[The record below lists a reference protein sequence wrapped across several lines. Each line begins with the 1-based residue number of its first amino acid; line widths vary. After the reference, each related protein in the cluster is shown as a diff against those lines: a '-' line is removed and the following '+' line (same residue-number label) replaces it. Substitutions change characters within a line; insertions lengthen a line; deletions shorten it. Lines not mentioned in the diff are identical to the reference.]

1 MFGFSTILAVIAIF
15 LIAWAMEGRARRPVL
30 VLPALAALAV
40 AVGVR
45 LFSGAGLW
53 LTASGL
59 LLDLGAGLLVA
70 GSYLKLRDAQPK
82 RFLLPAALS
91 LFLAAIT
98 YIPTATQ
105 QILGRTGSD
114 TDPAGTPSDARR
126 TAPDRFL
133 LELGP
138 DDHISE
144 VASILHRYGARAERA
159 FPTVTLLD
167 DEDLAQYYLVFSS
180 PERRGAL
187 MKALLADRE
196 NVDNAELDVF
206 VEAIPAIEV
215 RGGLS
220 ERELTR
226 ASANDPRLN
235 QQWGLERTRANELH
249 ERLRSV
255 TPEGTAVVAIVD
267 TGVDE
272 KHEDIRDSFDQSPG
286 TGDRNGHGT
295 HCAGVA
301 GAATNNAIGIASYNW
316 ESRFVKI
323 RSYKALADNGGGS
336 AETVAQAIIDAT
348 RDGADVISLSLGS
361 WSPVPPK
368 VEVDAIEYALD
379 NGVIVVAAAGNA
391 AADAKEHS
399 PANIDG
405 VITVSAVDQSN
416 RRASFSN
423 RNAGLKRPIAAPGV
437 GILSLKPGN
446 QYVALN
452 GTSMATPH
460 VAGLLGVMRAL
471 NPDLSADEAYELL
484 RQTGEDGPDTSGV
497 GRTVNAAAAVEAVQA
512 SVFASAG

>member
-1 MFGFSTILAVIAIF
+1 MAI
-15 LIAWAMEGRARRPVL
+15 GT
-30 VLPALAALAV
+30 
-40 AVGVR
+40 R
-45 LFSGAGLW
+45 LFSGAGVLPVV
-53 LTASGL
+53 AGL
-59 LLDLGAGLLVA
+59 FLDLGAGLVVA
-70 GSYLKLRDAQPK
+70 GAYLKLRNAEPR

-91 LFLAAIT
+91 LFLASIA
-98 YIPTATQ
+98 YIPTVTQ

-114 TDPAGTPSDARR
+114 TAPAGAPSDAHR
-126 TAPDRFL
+126 TASDRFL

-144 VASILHRYGARAERA
+144 VASILDRFGARAERA
-159 FPTVTLLD
+159 FPTVTLQD
-167 DEDLAQYYLVFSS
+167 DEDLAQYYLVFSE
-180 PERRGAL
+180 PERRAAL
-187 MKALLADRE
+187 MEALRADRE

-215 RGGLS
+215 RGGLP
-220 ERELTR
+220 ELELTR
-226 ASANDPRLN
+226 AGANDPRLN
-235 QQWGLERTRANELH
+235 QQWGLERTNAGELH
-249 ERLRSV
+249 ERLRSF
-255 TPEGTAVVAIVD
+255 TPERTAVVAIVD

-272 KHEDIRDSFDQSPG
+272 KHEDIRDSFDKSPG

-301 GAATNNAIGIASYNW
+301 GAATNNAVGIASYNW

-368 VEVDAIEYALD
+368 VEVDAIEYALK

-391 AADAKEHS
+391 SSDAKEHS

-423 RNAGLKRPIAAPGV
+423 RNTGLKRPIAAPGV

-471 NPDLSADEAYELL
+471 NPDLSAGEAYELL
-484 RQTGEDGPDTSGV
+484 RRTGEDGPDAAGV

-512 SVFASAG
+512 SVFASAR